1 MSLLL
6 GLPASGK
13 AEPVSYGFTFI
24 GEAAGPALDPVP
36 ALNNGGTVAF
46 VGQKAG
52 VFGVF
57 VGNGG
62 PVAFLPVLDGAVFI
76 SGVSLNNA
84 GGVAVRV
91 VRGGAGGSSSVARSV
106 DGGSLVRLYTAF
118 GGGMGVPSLNST
130 GTVAFAAST
139 PPFSPSGV
147 FVGSGGPTTTIA
159 DGSGPFSGG
168 NFGIAPSLNNL
179 GTVAFSVVFGAPG
192 SGIFTGSGGPV
203 TLVADTGGPFN
214 GFGDPSLNDAG
225 MVAFLATLDTGD
237 SGIFKSTT
245 GGTTPVVDTDGAFS
259 GFSPSL
265 SLNNLGAVAFL
276 ADLDAGG
283 SGIFAGPDPV
293 LDRVISTGDALFNS
307 TVVGLSLSREG
318 LNDAGQVAFLAQLAD
333 GRTVIVR
340 ADPGGVAVVPE
351 PAALLLLGAGV
362 IGLGLP
368 WMAAQRRTRVLHAT
382 LRSLYGLMGQTPS
395 RTIA

>member
-1 MSLLL
+1 
-6 GLPASGK
+6 
-13 AEPVSYGFTFI
+13 
-24 GEAAGPALDPVP
+24 
-36 ALNNGGTVAF
+36 
-46 VGQKAG
+46 
-52 VFGVF
+52 
-57 VGNGG
+57 
-62 PVAFLPVLDGAVFI
+62 
-76 SGVSLNNA
+76 VSLNNA

-106 DGGSLVRLYTAF
+106 DGGSLITLYTAF
-118 GGGMGVPSLNST
+118 GGGMGMPSLNSA

-139 PPFSPSGV
+139 PPFSPNGV
-147 FVGSGGPTTTIA
+147 FFGSGGPTATIA
-159 DGSGPFSGG
+159 DGSGPFSGS

-179 GTVAFSVVFGAPG
+179 GTVAFSVVSGAR
-192 SGIFTGSGGPV
+192 GIFTGSGGPV
-203 TLVADTGGPFN
+203 TLIADTGGPFN

-225 MVAFLATLDTGD
+225 MVAFLATLDTGH
-237 SGIFKSTT
+237 SAILISTT

-293 LDRVISTGDALFNS
+293 LDRVIGTGDALFSS

-340 ADPGGVAVVPE
+340 ADPGGVAVIPE
-351 PAALLLLGAGV
+351 PSALLLLGAGV

-368 WMAAQRRTRVLHAT
+368 WMAARRRTRVLHAT
-382 LRSLYGLMGQTPS
+382 LRSLYGLMAQTRS